1 MARGMQRNLRE
12 PYMRRKSRATS
23 ANPFLAWSD
32 LSWKFGEMWMASAQ
46 VVAHRTARMAAAGPM
61 PGSRDRREFALMGQE
76 KVEAAAESALAIG
89 AHLAAMNLE
98 FGARAMRNA
107 MTDGAAWMSLATSRS
122 VSELMS
128 RQLHVAQ
135 SDALLQRELA
145 ALHLDQQVGEHRQG
159 LPTLNDIDDL
169 RQWLQEHFAL
179 QAETHSRT
187 LPSTKTKVVNKS
199 KA

>member
-1 MARGMQRNLRE
+1 VNRDIDLPMARGMQRNLRE

-135 SDALLQRELA
+135 ALTRSMNTASAFAASTARLGGRGLKPIHARAKANARRLA
-145 ALHLDQQVGEHRQG
+145 RG
-159 LPTLNDIDDL
+159 
-169 RQWLQEHFAL
+169 
-179 QAETHSRT
+179 
-187 LPSTKTKVVNKS
+187 
-199 KA
+199 